1 MRLQI
6 TSKNMLRWTDRDT
19 DLLKL
24 NYGNY
29 KVSELIAKFFPRKT
43 EQQIY
48 NKVHRLRKAG
58 HKFKG
63 D

>member
-1 MRLQI
+1 M
-6 TSKNMLRWTDRDT
+6 SSRWTDRDT

-24 NYGNY
+24 NYGKY
-29 KVSELIAKFFPRKT
+29 KVADLISKFFPRKT
-43 EQQIY
+43 EQQVY

-58 HKFKG
+58 YKFKG